1 MKPKQANRS
10 RYALSALCAVLS
22 PAAFSLALDF
32 GDGDDLVT
40 MDIDTS
46 VTYGAQ
52 WRVQA
57 ADKKMLRGDG
67 TIVGTVIAANIDDG
81 NRNFDTG
88 LVSNR
93 ITLLT
98 DMDIRWRD
106 FGVFLRGKAF
116 YDTVYKDRH
125 TDNDATGFAVY
136 NSGTAVG
143 GTTAYGDFPK
153 HTEDDYG
160 ADVRLLD
167 AFAYSFFEMGDHLLN
182 VRAGRQAIN
191 WGESTFY
198 PGIMAAQN
206 RIDVA
211 ASNVP
216 GVEVKEILLPTGAIY
231 GQMNLTDRIDVEAY
245 YQYEFK
251 RTKIDGVGSYYSFV
265 DQMGPGGENYLAAV
279 GGLVFAFPRSPDER
293 PSDNGQWGM
302 AARYLFDDGS
312 EIAFYNLVAHAK
324 TPSFVIRGT
333 PIGGGLILPTDYVV
347 RYYDEVRLYGMSFST
362 VIGTTSIGG
371 ELSYR
376 PNMPV
381 VSSSLVGTPERTGFY
396 QASVNGTHIFGPSW
410 LSDGTTVVFEVVTG
424 QHDTYHDQDLRF
436 DSAAWAAS
444 VRTEFAYNSVL
455 PGVDLT
461 VPVFYSQGFEGTIK
475 EMNIT
480 EHAKVFS
487 IGLNLLYLQQL
498 EAGISYTTYFGG
510 DIDNWINDRDN
521 IALTLKYSF

>member
-1 MKPKQANRS
+1 MKRIKGSMAPLAT
-10 RYALSALCAVLS
+10 ALLCASLS
-22 PAAFSLALDF
+22 SMVHAVALDF
-32 GDGDDLVT
+32 GEGDDLVT

-46 VTYGAQ
+46 ITYGAQ

-67 TIVGTVIAANIDDG
+67 TIVGTVIAGNIDDG
-81 NRNFDTG
+81 NRNFDPG

-93 ITLLT
+93 LTVLT
-98 DMDIRWRD
+98 DVDIRWRD

-116 YDTVYKDRH
+116 YDTVYKDDH
-125 TDNDATGFAVY
+125 TDIDAAGFAVY

-143 GTTAYGDFPK
+143 GTTNYRDFPK

-160 ADVRLLD
+160 ADIRLLD
-167 AFAYSFFEMGDHLLN
+167 AFVYGFFDMGDHVLN
-182 VRAGRQAIN
+182 VRLGEQAIN

-198 PGIMAAQN
+198 PGIMSVQN
-206 RIDVA
+206 RIDIA
-211 ASNVP
+211 ASNTP

-231 GQMNLTDRIDVEAY
+231 GQINLTNNIDVEAY
-245 YQYEFK
+245 YQYEWN
-251 RTKIDGVGSYYSFV
+251 RTKLDGVGSYYSYV

-279 GGLVFAFPRSPDER
+279 GGLVFAFPRAPDET
-293 PSDNGQWGM
+293 PSHNGQWG
-302 AARYLFDDGS
+302 AALRYLFDNGS
-312 EIAFYNLVAHAK
+312 ELAFYNLVSHSK

-333 PIGGGLILPTDYVV
+333 PIGGGLILPEDYVV
-347 RYYDEVRLYGMSFST
+347 RYFDDIRLYGMSFST
-362 VIGTTSIGG
+362 VVGTTSVGG

-381 VSSSLVGTPERTGFY
+381 VSSSLVGTPERAGFY

-410 LSDGTTVVFEVVTG
+410 IADGTTVVFEVVTG
-424 QHDTYHDQDLRF
+424 QHDSFKDSDLRF

-444 VRTEFAYNSVL
+444 VRTEFAYNNVL
-455 PGVDLT
+455 SGVDLT
-461 VPVFYSQGFEGTIK
+461 VPIFYSQGIEGTIK

-487 IGLNLLYLQQL
+487 IGLNLSYLQRL
-498 EAGISYTTYFGG
+498 EAGINYTTYFGG
-510 DIDNWINDRDN
+510 DIDNWVNDRDN
-521 IALTLKYSF
+521 VALTLKYSF